1 MIPFSILDLSLI
13 TDHGNAA
20 TAFRHSGDLVQHAE
34 SLGFDRYWVA
44 EHHAMPGIASAA
56 TSVLMGYLAG
66 LTQQIRI
73 GAGGIM
79 LPNHAPLVIAEQF
92 GTLATLYPGRID
104 LGLGRAPGSD
114 QTVARALR
122 RRADNADTFP
132 EDVLE
137 LLHYFE
143 PAQPGQLVV
152 AAPGAGCDVPVWLLG
167 SSLYSAQLAAV
178 LGLPFAFAS
187 HFAPR
192 MMEEAVALYRHR
204 FKPSHALAAPHV
216 MLAMNVIAADTQA
229 EADRLFT
236 SHQMYFMAL
245 RSGRPRAY
253 PAPVDPASLPW
264 TAVERA
270 QIDSALACRAVGDK
284 AAVMKDIG
292 TFLDRHQPDE
302 LILTAPIH
310 DHQARRRSLEI
321 VMEARSLLAA
331 NANPDKS

>member
-13 TDHGNAA
+13 TDDGDAA
-20 TAFRHSGDLVQHAE
+20 SAFRHSGDLVRHAE
-34 SLGFDRYWVA
+34 ELGFARYWVA

-56 TSVLMGYLAG
+56 TSVLIGYLAG
-66 LTQQIRI
+66 LTQRIRV
-73 GAGGIM
+73 GAGGVM

-122 RRADNADTFP
+122 RRPDNADTFP

-152 AAPGAGCDVPVWLLG
+152 ATPGAGCDIPVWLLG

-192 MMEEAVALYRHR
+192 MMEEAVALYRHQ
-204 FKPSHALAAPHV
+204 FKPSRYLSAPHV
-216 MLAMNVIAADTQA
+216 MLAMNVIAADTCEEA
-229 EADRLFT
+229 ERLFT
-236 SHQMYFMAL
+236 SHQMYFVAL

-253 PAPVDPASLPW
+253 PAPVDPATLPW
-264 TAVERA
+264 SPVERA
-270 QIDSALACRAVGDK
+270 QIEAALACRAVGDL
-284 AAVMKDIG
+284 G
-292 TFLDRHQPDE
+292 TVTQTIRAFVERHKPDE
-302 LILTAPIH
+302 LIMTAPIH
-310 DHQARRRSLEI
+310 DHQARRRSIEI
-321 VMEARSLLAA
+321 VMEAHRLLAA
-331 NANPDKS
+331 QPGG